1 MDSRDISRLHEQL
14 HDLERSGGTST
25 VLEGRAADWY
35 EVFLFPPATDDQIAD
50 SEALLGRRL
59 PEQFAAFLRCTNGAN
74 LFLNESGLHGVGVAS
89 TSLLP
94 QLQIEEAEVYG
105 GVALTPY
112 LVFARVNGAGDFL
125 AFELTTGRVLDCVHA
140 ERPTEWRVIAQ
151 SFSDWLARL
160 IESRGSYYWIEE
172 LYHPAAAPLGVM
184 PAPTRLAS

>member
-1 MDSRDISRLHEQL
+1 MDSRETLTLFELLQ
-14 HDLERSGGTST
+14 DLERNGGTST

-35 EVFLFPPATDDQIAD
+35 EVFLFPGATDDQVAD
-50 SEALLGRRL
+50 AEALLGRKL
-59 PEQFAAFLRCTNGAN
+59 PEDFATFLRCTNGAN

-105 GVALTPY
+105 GVALMPF

-125 AFELTTGRVLDCVHA
+125 AFELNTGRVLDCVHA
-140 ERPTEWRVIAQ
+140 ERPAEWRVIAP
-151 SFSDWLARL
+151 SFSAWLARL

-172 LYHPAAAPLGVM
+172 LYSPSAMPLGAMPAASPL
-184 PAPTRLAS
+184 PS